1 MNRGKAVV
9 GTGEASRKQGLGT
22 RCQGSRNP
30 PPGLAV
36 LAASVAV
43 SSVKI
48 EGPKGL
54 ELKRQRM
61 SRKQRQKSN
70 EWELRP
76 CGDLDLDL
84 DLGGDAND
92 LPSARRTIEA

>member
-1 MNRGKAVV
+1 MFERGLM
-9 GTGEASRKQGLGT
+9 SLG
-22 RCQGSRNP
+22 
-30 PPGLAV
+30 
-36 LAASVAV
+36 AV

-54 ELKRQRM
+54 ELKRQTM

-92 LPSARRTIEA
+92 LPSARRTMEA